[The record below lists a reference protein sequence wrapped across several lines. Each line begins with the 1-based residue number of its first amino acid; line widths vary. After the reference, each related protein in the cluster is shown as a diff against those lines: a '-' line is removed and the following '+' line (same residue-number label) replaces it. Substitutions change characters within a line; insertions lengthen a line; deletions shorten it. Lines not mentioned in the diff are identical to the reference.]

1 MTGMTARQP
10 ASPDPSQWLQ
20 ASVLRAPLSDAEAK
34 LSELIRIGRRLWTEI
49 PKAKNAEAFTR
60 RVYEW
65 RRHVSEWLDENLGG
79 EAADEYKVAIT
90 HAKTHIWSSVYW
102 DQYYAARKK
111 AIDSEIRILA
121 SIAQRL
127 PEWVESCRTQASNSV
142 DPRQSAVHNR
152 SAPMQETRQGSALAK
167 NRNAVMVIYGHD
179 QEANEALFAWL
190 RTIGLQPK
198 EWSQLIQLSG
208 SASPYIGQVLEHA
221 FQNVQAVVALF
232 TPDEHVRGTDNTWRL
247 QARPNV
253 LIEAGM
259 ALITHPDRTVLIT
272 LGSQELP
279 SDLAGRHYVRLD
291 GTSRSLN
298 EIANRL
304 QGAGCE
310 IDRTG
315 SHWLDPASF
324 PNRDSVPTR
333 PPEI

>member
-1 MTGMTARQP
+1 
-10 ASPDPSQWLQ
+10 
-20 ASVLRAPLSDAEAK
+20 
-34 LSELIRIGRRLWTEI
+34 
-49 PKAKNAEAFTR
+49 
-60 RVYEW
+60 
-65 RRHVSEWLDENLGG
+65 
-79 EAADEYKVAIT
+79 
-90 HAKTHIWSSVYW
+90 
-102 DQYYAARKK
+102 
-111 AIDSEIRILA
+111 
-121 SIAQRL
+121 
-127 PEWVESCRTQASNSV
+127 
-142 DPRQSAVHNR
+142 
-152 SAPMQETRQGSALAK
+152 MQETRQGSALAK